1 MEISDKIAAS
11 LSEEGRYRLLID
23 AVTDYAIFMLDP
35 SGFVTSWNPGAQ
47 RFKGYLAAEIIG
59 QHFSRFYTPEDKADG
74 LPARALQTALTEGKF
89 EAEGWRVR
97 KDGTRF
103 WAFVVID
110 PIITESG
117 VLIGYAKVTRDL
129 TEPRKSEEALRQ
141 SQEQFRLLVR
151 GVTDYALFLLDTEG
165 HVSNWNPGAQRI
177 KGYLPEEIIGKH
189 FSEFYTEE
197 DRKIGEPQRAL
208 ETVRRDG
215 RFEKEGWRVRK
226 DGSRFW
232 AHVVIDAIRDDHG
245 ELVGYAKITRDIT
258 ERRETSEKL
267 EKTREAL
274 LQSQK
279 MEAIGQ
285 LTGGVAHDFN
295 NLLMAI
301 LSSLELMRRRLPGDS
316 RVIGLLDNAVQAAER
331 GTLLTKRMLAFA
343 RRQELKQDIID
354 IPNLVRGM
362 SELMRRSLGP
372 SVNIETRFPLH
383 TRPVLADANQLEMAI
398 LNLAV
403 NARDAMEASGEIII
417 GTREYRIGPDNGHLE
432 PGDYVCISVI
442 DNGNGMDE
450 ETVRRA
456 TEPFF
461 TTKGVGRG
469 TGLGLSM
476 VHGLAEQSGG
486 RFNLKSTLGAGTT
499 AELWLPVAQA
509 ERQVAEAAKVTLPS
523 APDYGSL
530 SILAVDDDALVL
542 TNTAAML
549 EDLGHTVQRASSAR
563 AALEILNNDPTIE
576 LVVTDQVMPQMTGLQ
591 LAKIVAQTWP
601 DVLIVIATGYAETE
615 PGALNNMPRLAKP
628 FTRQELAAEILR
640 LLPLTRN
647 AGRVVKFPRAE
658 AKDK

>member
-1 MEISDKIAAS
+1 
-11 LSEEGRYRLLID
+11 
-23 AVTDYAIFMLDP
+23 
-35 SGFVTSWNPGAQ
+35 
-47 RFKGYLAAEIIG
+47 
-59 QHFSRFYTPEDKADG
+59 
-74 LPARALQTALTEGKF
+74 
-89 EAEGWRVR
+89 
-97 KDGTRF
+97 
-103 WAFVVID
+103 VID
-110 PIITESG
+110 PIFEKRK
-117 VLIGYAKVTRDL
+117 LIG
-129 TEPRKSEEALRQ
+129 
-141 SQEQFRLLVR
+141 F
-151 GVTDYALFLLDTEG
+151 
-165 HVSNWNPGAQRI
+165 
-177 KGYLPEEIIGKH
+177 
-189 FSEFYTEE
+189 
-197 DRKIGEPQRAL
+197 
-208 ETVRRDG
+208 
-215 RFEKEGWRVRK
+215 
-226 DGSRFW
+226 
-232 AHVVIDAIRDDHG
+232 
-245 ELVGYAKITRDIT
+245 AKITRDIT
-258 ERRETSEKL
+258 ERRASQDSL
-267 EKTREAL
+267 DRARESL
-274 LQSQK
+274 FQSQK
-279 MEAIGQ
+279 MEAVGQ

-301 LSSLELMRRRLPGDS
+301 LSSLELMRRRLPADS

-403 NARDAMEASGEIII
+403 NARDAMEAGGEIII
-417 GTREYRIGPDNGHLE
+417 GTREYRIERDDGHLE

-486 RFNLKSTLGAGTT
+486 RFNLKSKPGAGTT

-509 ERQVAEAAKVTLPS
+509 EPQVAEAVKVTLPS

-549 EDLGHTVQRASSAR
+549 EDLGHTVQRASSAK
-563 AALEILNNDPTIE
+563 AALEI
-576 LVVTDQVMPQMTGLQ
+576 
-591 LAKIVAQTWP
+591 
-601 DVLIVIATGYAETE
+601 
-615 PGALNNMPRLAKP
+615 
-628 FTRQELAAEILR
+628 
-640 LLPLTRN
+640 
-647 AGRVVKFPRAE
+647 
-658 AKDK
+658 